1 MVVMANSGLPDVVES
16 EVRRRGCVSDRP
28 IEGVLMT
35 NAQPDCSEVCVAP
48 PPAVIAA
55 LRDRYIVSSAAAQR
69 GAYALEVR
77 DAHWRALARGI
88 QEAKA
93 VLDPQIATR
102 ETHATALLRQLASM
116 CEDLLDRHAMG
127 QECPPAAWREIG
139 RFGRDAYECFNLN
152 VTGKTASDA

>member
-1 MVVMANSGLPDVVES
+1 
-16 EVRRRGCVSDRP
+16 
-28 IEGVLMT
+28 MT

-55 LRDRYIVSSAAAQR
+55 LKDLYIVSSASAQR

-88 QEAKA
+88 EEAKA
-93 VLDPQIATR
+93 VVLDPQIATR

-116 CEDLLDRHAMG
+116 CEDLLDCHAMG
-127 QECPPAAWREIG
+127 QECPSAAWREIG
-139 RFGRDAYECFNLN
+139 RLGRDAYECFNLN

>member
-1 MVVMANSGLPDVVES
+1 
-16 EVRRRGCVSDRP
+16 
-28 IEGVLMT
+28 MT

-55 LRDRYIVSSAAAQR
+55 LRDLYIVSSAAAQR

-116 CEDLLDRHAMG
+116 CEDLLDRHATLWAFDDNAYALLCNVLMLHDQQLGSTPLYALKKANDQLQQHAAKAAG
-127 QECPPAAWREIG
+127 QDSASM
-139 RFGRDAYECFNLN
+139 L
-152 VTGKTASDA
+152 TA

>member
-1 MVVMANSGLPDVVES
+1 MVVMANSGLPDFVEN
-16 EVRRRGCVSDRP
+16 ELRRRGRVSDRP
-28 IEGVLMT
+28 IERVLMT

-55 LRDRYIVSSAAAQR
+55 LKDLYIVSSASAQR

-88 QEAKA
+88 EEAKA

-102 ETHATALLRQLASM
+102 ETHATALLRQLARL

-127 QECPPAAWREIG
+127 QKCPSTAWREIG
-139 RFGRDAYECFNLN
+139 RLGRDAYECFNLN